1 MAAVAPPPAPVPPVA
16 PAPVSA
22 AAVSTSVQSAAAQPA
37 STPSALWLV
46 GSRLREYA
54 TSTFEQRKPWGEVLD
69 RSSFSKPSSLQEA
82 AGRLRKNAGY
92 FKINYLIVIMM
103 TVAVTFLTHPS
114 SLLVL
119 GFLAAS
125 WVYVFAIRQGP
136 LVISG
141 KELSERE
148 KLLGMS
154 GISFLVVF
162 VLTSVANVLFS
173 ALTLSCVIIGLHG
186 ASRVPDDL
194 FLDEADSNQSLM
206 SILTGGGASTTGA
219 NAV

>member
-1 MAAVAPPPAPVPPVA
+1 MASADGPVA
-16 PAPVSA
+16 PLPIVTAAPAPPSA
-22 AAVSTSVQSAAAQPA
+22 SAPAASSAPAAP
-37 STPSALWLV
+37 PSALWLI
-46 GSRLREYA
+46 GSRLREYS

-69 RSSFSKPSSLQEA
+69 RTSFSKPSSLQEA
-82 AGRLRKNAGY
+82 ASRIRKNAGY
-92 FKINYLIVIMM
+92 FKINYLIIILL
-103 TVAVTFLTHPS
+103 TVAATFVTHPS

-154 GISFLVVF
+154 AISFLVVF

-173 ALTLSCVIIGLHG
+173 ALTLSCAIIGLHG
-186 ASRVPDDL
+186 AMRVPDDL
-194 FLDEADSNQSLM
+194 FLDDSESNQGLL
-206 SILTGGGASTTGA
+206 SIFTGGSSAPTGA